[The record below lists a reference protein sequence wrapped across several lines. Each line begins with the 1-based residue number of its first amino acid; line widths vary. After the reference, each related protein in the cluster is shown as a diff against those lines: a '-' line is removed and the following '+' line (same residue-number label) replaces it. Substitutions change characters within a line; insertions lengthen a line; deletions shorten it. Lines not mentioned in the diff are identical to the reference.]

1 MGNLLDVSVGN
12 SKRCQLSYKDLILYY
27 IYYNVITIILFN
39 GLRAFSHV
47 SARLF
52 PPLGLLRSC
61 LFFFWLFYLTANG

>member
-12 SKRCQLSYKDLILYY
+12 SERCQLSYKDVILYF
-27 IYYNVITIILFN
+27 IYYNVITIILII

-52 PPLGLLRSC
+52 PPLGVLRSC
-61 LFFFWLFYLTANG
+61 LFFFWLFYLTDNG